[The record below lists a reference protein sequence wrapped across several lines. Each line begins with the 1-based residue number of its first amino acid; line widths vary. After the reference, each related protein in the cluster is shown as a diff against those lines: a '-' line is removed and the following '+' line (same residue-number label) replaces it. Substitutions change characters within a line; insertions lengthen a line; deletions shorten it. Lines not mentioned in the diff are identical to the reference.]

1 MSEEQH
7 DSYLELNRFIRVVPT
22 VSLGVAS
29 PLFLDTVPV
38 FTLELRVC
46 TCFEWGKQQ
55 DSACA
60 DNEFQCKDGFCIQE
74 EWTCD
79 AQHDCWDDSDETLP
93 ECTHAGYCTGAHQIR
108 CKNNR
113 CMPLEFR
120 CDGKNDCGDGTDE
133 VDCASFT
140 CSRGEFKC
148 SNGHCIEE
156 IYLCDGDDDCFDKSD
171 EQPSNC
177 PSGKRAV

>member
-1 MSEEQH
+1 M
-7 DSYLELNRFIRVVPT
+7 R
-22 VSLGVAS
+22 GVLTQIA
-29 PLFLDTVPV
+29 LPV
-38 FTLELRVC
+38 F
-46 TCFEWGKQQ
+46 
-55 DSACA
+55 SA
-60 DNEFQCKDGFCIQE
+60 
-74 EWTCD
+74 
-79 AQHDCWDDSDETLP
+79 
-93 ECTHAGYCTGAHQIR
+93 HAGYCTGAHQIR